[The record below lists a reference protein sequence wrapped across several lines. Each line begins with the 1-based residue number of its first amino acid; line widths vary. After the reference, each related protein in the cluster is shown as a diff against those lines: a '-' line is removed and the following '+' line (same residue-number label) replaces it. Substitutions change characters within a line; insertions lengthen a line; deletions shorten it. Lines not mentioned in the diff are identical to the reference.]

1 MSPVTNSTDGY
12 TKNTI
17 NVRQYLSG
25 TNNIYS
31 FQGMIGSIVSFQ
43 NETIDNN
50 DKFSLGGKWLR
61 GFDNYGAG
69 PRDSST
75 SYIGGNNLTALKF
88 DLLRPLDKFSD
99 NPIYMNLFTDAGKV
113 WSNKNTPTYN
123 NESIRSSYGFGFNYY
138 SPIGP
143 IGFSW
148 GFPLTD
154 ESEDIKRMFTFSIGY
169 LN

>member
-1 MSPVTNSTDGY
+1 MS
-12 TKNTI
+12 K
-17 NVRQYLSG
+17 L
-25 TNNIYS
+25 
-31 FQGMIGSIVSFQ
+31 
-43 NETIDNN
+43 
-50 DKFSLGGKWLR
+50 
-61 GFDNYGAG
+61 
-69 PRDSST
+69 
-75 SYIGGNNLTALKF
+75 

-99 NPIYMNLFTDAGKV
+99 NPIYLNLFTDVGKV
-113 WSNKNTPTYN
+113 WSNKTTPTYN

-143 IGFSW
+143 IGFTW